1 MDAAVALAQMIKR
14 DDRVIHFNLYCGN
27 DLNLQPWLIGQQV
40 IVMNVET
47 ITRIRRVPPGL
58 VTLAGALSLILVA
71 GPRSACAD
79 PVSELA
85 SFSIFDKVDLAQ
97 LAKSDVKTS
106 HGPPMRSPRFLA
118 VQSCYVAPGSPAQ
131 QVEALGRWNPA
142 QHRELKVFLHSD
154 LPSNPGPAN
163 FEKLKNAPGNASV
176 RSFVAAT
183 EKLSPELQISK
194 EEAKRFSA
202 ATGAGGGGVIPPAV
216 VAFWTDVLTART
228 KSFVSGGMAA
238 QPPYDH
244 AGPSIRASD
253 EVNGLLREQG
263 KIRQQFSGLLGAT
276 GIGRGAG
283 SLRSE
288 LYWELLDVDD
298 HGVVTLG
305 AAYNRGGAGGSY
317 QTADVLYYA
326 SGGYYVALTL
336 HQLWPVTIEGKPSTL
351 VWRGDMISAAALGS
365 LHGVERL
372 GSESVMMKN
381 ITKAVTLFRRET
393 GGR

>member
-1 MDAAVALAQMIKR
+1 M
-14 DDRVIHFNLYCGN
+14 NGE
-27 DLNLQPWLIGQQV
+27 P
-40 IVMNVET
+40 IV
-47 ITRIRRVPPGL
+47 RIRCLPPGL
-58 VTLAGALSLILVA
+58 VALAGVLCLMLTAS
-71 GPRSACAD
+71 PRSACAD

-97 LAKSDVKTS
+97 LAKSDVKTA
-106 HGPPMRSPRFLA
+106 HGPPMRNPRFLA

-131 QVEALGRWNPA
+131 QMEALRRWNPA
-142 QHRELKVFLHSD
+142 KYRELKVFLHSD

-163 FEKLKNAPGNASV
+163 FERLKDAPDNASV
-176 RSFVAAT
+176 RSFVTAT
-183 EKLSPELQISK
+183 QKLSPDLQVSRD
-194 EEAKRFSA
+194 EAKKFSA
-202 ATGAGGGGVIPPAV
+202 ESGGGGGGAIPAPVA
-216 VAFWTDVLTART
+216 AFWTDALTART

-238 QPPYDH
+238 EPPYDH
-244 AGPSIRASD
+244 AGPSVRASD
-253 EVNGLLREQG
+253 EVNGLLREQE
-263 KIRQQFSGLLGAT
+263 KIRRQFSGFLGST

-283 SLRSE
+283 SLPAE

-298 HGVVTLG
+298 QGVVTLG
-305 AAYNRGGAGGSY
+305 ASYSRGGAGGTY

-336 HQLWPVTIEGKPSTL
+336 HQLWPVTVDGKPSTL
-351 VWRGDMISAAALGS
+351 VWRGDMISSATLGS

>member
-1 MDAAVALAQMIKR
+1 ML
-14 DDRVIHFNLYCGN
+14 L
-27 DLNLQPWLIGQQV
+27 
-40 IVMNVET
+40 MNPKT
-47 ITRIRRVPPGL
+47 LSFQRYFSTRACSLL
-58 VTLAGALSLILVA
+58 VTVSLFGVGVTI
-71 GPRSACAD
+71 ACAD

-97 LAKSDVKTS
+97 LAKSDVKTA
-106 HGPPMRSPRFLA
+106 HGPPMKNSRFLA

-131 QVEALGRWNPA
+131 QMEALRRWDPTRY
-142 QHRELKVFLHSD
+142 RELKVFLHSD
-154 LPSNPGPAN
+154 LPSNPTPAN
-163 FEKLKNAPGNASV
+163 FEKLKNAPGNSSV
-176 RSFVAAT
+176 RSFVTAT

-194 EEAKRFSA
+194 DEAKKFSA
-202 ATGAGGGGVIPPAV
+202 AAGGGAMPPAV
-216 VAFWTDVLTART
+216 AAFWTDVLTART
-228 KSFVSGGMAA
+228 KTFVSGGMAA
-238 QPPYDH
+238 EPPYDH
-244 AGPSIRASD
+244 AGPSVRASD

-276 GIGRGAG
+276 AIGRGAG
-283 SLRSE
+283 SLRAE

-305 AAYNRGGAGGSY
+305 ASYSRGGAGGTY
-317 QTADVLYYA
+317 QSADVLYYA

-336 HQLWPVTIEGKPSTL
+336 YQLWPVTVEGKPSTL
-351 VWRGDMISAAALGS
+351 VWRGDMISSAELGS